1 MFSPKSVNFY
11 NKFNVIVILSSQM
24 SLPEKEHN
32 SRKIPVKLLSVKD
45 VYSARFRK
53 ILREKIVGVT
63 LDRKAFH
70 TLRHSHIRQAPRAGK
85 TEKKIFL
92 LIISCI

>member
-1 MFSPKSVNFY
+1 MFSPKTVNFY
-11 NKFNVIVILSSQM
+11 NKLNVIVILSSQM
-24 SLPEKEHN
+24 SLPKKEHN
-32 SRKIPVKLLSVKD
+32 SGKYPVKLVSVKD

-85 TEKKIFL
+85 NRENFFFTIN
-92 LIISCI
+92 